1 MVAVTCGDLA
11 AWQLREA
18 GLADEVIVWRD
29 ILHEGPV
36 PAEGDLDELSGV
48 RAGFLAGLGWATEAE
63 ALADFRDRNARLL
76 ASAPSAPL
84 TLWFDDNL
92 VNQLQ
97 LLQVLTALSTVDTR
111 EVWLAGPHTFGGV
124 PAQRLRQLDAER
136 RTLTQA
142 HLDLGV
148 AAWAAFRAPE
158 PAGLAALAA
167 TETAPD
173 TAAET
178 APDTAPLPALALALT
193 RHLRQYPGARD
204 GLGETERR
212 GLAAIASGLT
222 DFVDVF
228 LAQAE
233 DDDPPFMGDTTF
245 RHYLARLASGPRP
258 LLVVDGAGSYRVTE
272 AGERVLAGAADQI
285 ELNGI
290 DRWYGGVHLTG
301 RAAWRWDD
309 QQGRIVSK

>member
-11 AWQLREA
+11 ARQLREA

-36 PAEGDLDELSGV
+36 PGDCGLDELSDI
-48 RAGFLAGLGWATEAE
+48 RAGYLAGLGWTTEAE
-63 ALADFRDRNARLL
+63 ARSDFRSRNERLVTV
-76 ASAPSAPL
+76 AAATPI

-97 LLQVLTALSTVDTR
+97 LIQVLATLSTVDTK

-124 PAQRLRQLDAER
+124 PPEKLRQLDADR

-148 AAWAAFRAPE
+148 AAWTAFRAPA
-158 PAGLAALAA
+158 PAALADLAA
-167 TETAPD
+167 TD
-173 TAAET
+173 TT
-178 APDTAPLPALALALT
+178 PLPALAAALT
-193 RHLRQYPGARD
+193 RHLRQYPGTRD

-212 GLAAIASGLT
+212 GLAAIAGGRT

-228 LAQAE
+228 MAQAE
-233 DDDPPFMGDTTF
+233 GDDPPFMGDTTF
-245 RHYLARLASGPRP
+245 RHYLARLAAGPQP
-258 LLVVDGAGSYRVTE
+258 LLGIDGAGRYRVT
-272 AGERVLAGAADQI
+272 GTGVQVLAGEANQV

-290 DRWYGGVHLTG
+290 DRWFGGVHLTG
-301 RAAWRWDD
+301 RATWRWDGER
-309 QQGRIVSK
+309 GRLVG